1 MKDSSVR
8 LENKNIE
15 DLQMRKIYIGAD
27 SAGFNLKEEFKDYL
41 SSLGDTVEDMG
52 CDSTASCH
60 YPEFA
65 SRVCEKVQA
74 DLEGSF
80 GILICGTGI
89 GMSMCANKHKGIRA
103 AVCGDTYS
111 AKMTRCHNDANVL
124 CIGARVTGSCLALD
138 ILDSFLSA
146 EYEGGR
152 HAIRV
157 DMMKDIEN
165 K

>member
-1 MKDSSVR
+1 MK
-8 LENKNIE
+8 
-15 DLQMRKIYIGAD
+15 RKIYIGAD
-27 SAGFNLKEEFKDYL
+27 SAGFNLKEEIKVHL
-41 SSLGDTVEDMG
+41 SELEYEVTDVG

-65 SRVCEKVQA
+65 DKVCCGVQA
-74 DLEGSF
+74 DLSGSF

-103 AVCGDTYS
+103 ALCGDTYS

-124 CIGARVTGSCLALD
+124 CMGARVIGSCLAAEIVD
-138 ILDSFLSA
+138 AFLSA

-157 DMMKDIEN
+157 GMMMDLEK
-165 K
+165 

>member
-1 MKDSSVR
+1 MK
-8 LENKNIE
+8 
-15 DLQMRKIYIGAD
+15 RKIYIGAD
-27 SAGFNLKEEFKDYL
+27 SAGYTLKGEVIAHLNE
-41 SSLGDTVEDMG
+41 LGYETVDMG

-65 SRVCEKVQA
+65 SKVCEAVQA
-74 DLEGSF
+74 ELDTSF

-124 CIGARVTGSCLALD
+124 CIGARVIGSCLAID
-138 ILDSFLSA
+138 IVDAFLGA

-157 DMMKDIEN
+157 GMMADIEN
-165 K
+165 KQ

>member
-1 MKDSSVR
+1 MK
-8 LENKNIE
+8 
-15 DLQMRKIYIGAD
+15 KIYIGAD
-27 SAGFNLKEEFKDYL
+27 SAGFILKGEIKEHL
-41 SSLGDTVEDMG
+41 SSLGYEVIDCG

-65 SRVCEKVQA
+65 GRVCKSVQA
-74 DLEGSF
+74 DDNSF

-103 AVCGDTYS
+103 ALCSDTYS
-111 AKMTRCHNDANVL
+111 ARMTRCHNDANLL
-124 CIGARVTGSCLALD
+124 CLGARVIGSCLAID
-138 ILDSFLSA
+138 IVDAFLSA
-146 EYEGGR
+146 EFEGGR

-157 DMMKDIEN
+157 KMMMDIEE